1 MEKFAASFS
10 RNLYIIPGGYFLVQF
25 LKKLFHK
32 KYKKNEWR
40 IFSFRGITMKVDV
53 SKSMGSAIYWRGAHD
68 WRPIFAMEKL
78 LKKGHT
84 VVDIGANQGEYSLWS
99 ARIVGEKGK
108 VYAFE
113 PLSTIFGSL
122 KENIT
127 LNPSYQGTIIPI
139 QLGLSDKQGKLK
151 LYSSN
156 LSNEGVNTLYKEE
169 DSVYL
174 EEIELSTLD
183 KEWEKL
189 GMPKLD
195 AIKIDVEGA
204 ELPVLL
210 GAEKTIAKFSPVLFI
225 EINQEACKAAGYQA
239 NDILQFLGKFGYSFE
254 LIGLRGKTS
263 KLIPERIPDFCNI
276 IAKN

>member
-1 MEKFAASFS
+1 MEKFAATFS

-25 LKKLFHK
+25 LKKLFHE
-32 KYKKNEWR
+32 KYNKNEWR
-40 IFSFRGITMKVDV
+40 IFSFRGLAMKVDI

-78 LKKGHT
+78 IKRGHT

-99 ARIVGEKGK
+99 ARMVGEKGK

-122 KENIT
+122 RENIA
-127 LNPSYQGTIIPI
+127 LNPKYQGTIVPI

-174 EEIELSTLD
+174 EEIALSTLD
-183 KEWEKL
+183 EEWKKL

-239 NDILQFLGKFGYSFE
+239 NDILRFLAKYGYSFE

-263 KLIPERIPDFCNI
+263 KLIPEKIPDFCNI
-276 IAKN
+276 IAKK